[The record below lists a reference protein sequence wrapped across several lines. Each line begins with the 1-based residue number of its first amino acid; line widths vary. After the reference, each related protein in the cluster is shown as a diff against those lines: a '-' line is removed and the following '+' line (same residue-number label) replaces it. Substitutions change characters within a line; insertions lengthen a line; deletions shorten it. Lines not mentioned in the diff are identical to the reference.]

1 MSAIMFARLMALQ
14 KKLKTSLQFEPA
26 LEERFWDD
34 NFEKSLSDVRVGLW
48 LEIILYALFG
58 ILDVWIVPET
68 KNVIWIIRFIIVIPF
83 SLLVFFFTYSK
94 AFRRYMQFALSING
108 IVVGYGIIAMILFS
122 KPTELGFQFY
132 YAGLLLVIMAIYTLF
147 RLRYTYATIVSLIV
161 VLGYEVVAIGF
172 QNLLA
177 GPQQHI
183 GIPVFLNNNFFFVSS
198 IILGN
203 AAGLNLEISRRKDFL
218 QRIEIERANE
228 NLKKL
233 DTLKSDFISLVSHEL
248 KTPLSAIRTSA
259 EFLESKDIIET
270 DVKKEIL
277 NNVIV
282 SVDRLTRLI
291 NDILDLSKIEAGKME
306 FHFEKVNLQEIIKVA
321 FDNFKY
327 IALKNN
333 IAISMEIPEDLSP
346 VFADRDKLI
355 IVLNNLI
362 SNALKFTYNGGTI
375 LLSAKEQKDDIEF
388 RVKDTGIG
396 IDKDKVSKIFEKF
409 YQVDSSIRRK
419 TGGSGL
425 GLTISSGIIRA
436 HGSEICVESEPG
448 KGSIFYF
455 RLKKFEKK

>member
-1 MSAIMFARLMALQ
+1 MFARLMALY
-14 KKLKTSLQFEPA
+14 KKLKSSLQFEPS
-26 LEERFWDD
+26 LEKRFWDD

-58 ILDVWIVPET
+58 VLDFWIVPET
-68 KNVIWIIRFIIVIPF
+68 KDVIWIIRFIIVIPF
-83 SLLVFFFTYSK
+83 SILVFFFTYSK
-94 AFRRYMQFALSING
+94 AFRRYMQFVLSINA
-108 IVVGYGIIAMILFS
+108 IVVGYGIVAMILFA

-147 RLRYTYATIVSLIV
+147 RLRYTYATMVSLIV

-177 GPQQHI
+177 GPQQQI
-183 GIPVFLNNNFFFVSS
+183 GIPVFLNNNFFFISS

-282 SVDRLTRLI
+282 SVDRLTRMI
-291 NDILDLSKIEAGKME
+291 NDILELSKIEAGKME
-306 FHFEKVNLQEIIKVA
+306 FHFEKVSIQEIIKVTIE
-321 FDNFKY
+321 NFKY
-327 IALKNN
+327 LALKNN
-333 IAISMEIPEDLSP
+333 IAISMEIPEGVSP
-346 VFADRDKLI
+346 VFADRDKLV
-355 IVLNNLI
+355 IVLNNLF
-362 SNALKFTYNGGTI
+362 SNALKFTPNGGTM
-375 LLSAKEQKDDIEF
+375 LLSAKELKDDIEI
-388 RVKDTGIG
+388 RIKDTGIG
-396 IDKDKVSKIFEKF
+396 IDKDKLSKIFDKF

-455 RLKKFEKK
+455 RLKKFDKK

>member
-291 NDILDLSKIEAGKME
+291 NDILE
-306 FHFEKVNLQEIIKVA
+306 
-321 FDNFKY
+321 
-327 IALKNN
+327 
-333 IAISMEIPEDLSP
+333 
-346 VFADRDKLI
+346 
-355 IVLNNLI
+355 
-362 SNALKFTYNGGTI
+362 
-375 LLSAKEQKDDIEF
+375 
-388 RVKDTGIG
+388 
-396 IDKDKVSKIFEKF
+396 
-409 YQVDSSIRRK
+409 
-419 TGGSGL
+419 
-425 GLTISSGIIRA
+425 
-436 HGSEICVESEPG
+436 
-448 KGSIFYF
+448 
-455 RLKKFEKK
+455 